1 MKVIIGSGKV
11 ANIIKNNDDIVLSHK
26 DIEITD
32 LDSVNKQLSKF
43 PNNTI
48 VVNTAAK
55 INLEWCEE
63 NKEIAYNTNVIGAIN
78 VGKVCQDKGNHLVHV
93 SSGCIFDGGETEK
106 YYTEL
111 DEATPSAWYT
121 ETKAAADSKL
131 LSMNYEKL
139 TIIRPRQLISSIPH
153 PTNMLTKFLN
163 LGAGKFIDSKNSVTC
178 IEDMKEMIEHLIAG
192 RHYGVYNLANAG
204 CLSPFEIAEKLKII
218 FPKLTIEKISY
229 SDYVK
234 TLKVKR
240 VNTLLDITKLISTGY
255 NPRSAD
261 VALQWCIENY
271 SL

>member
-1 MKVIIGSGKV
+1 
-11 ANIIKNNDDIVLSHK
+11 
-26 DIEITD
+26 
-32 LDSVNKQLSKF
+32 
-43 PNNTI
+43 
-48 VVNTAAK
+48 
-55 INLEWCEE
+55 
-63 NKEIAYNTNVIGAIN
+63 
-78 VGKVCQDKGNHLVHV
+78 
-93 SSGCIFDGGETEK
+93 
-106 YYTEL
+106 
-111 DEATPSAWYT
+111 
-121 ETKAAADSKL
+121 
-131 LSMNYEKL
+131 MNYEKL